1 MKATLRAKITEVQ
14 KRVSN
19 QGNLYFEVSFTE
31 ELSVLDE
38 SGKPIPRQWN
48 KVFYKPEDTA
58 INPMKLV
65 EDYAQ
70 IQINFYSFDKRVGDK
85 TYTEIRA
92 NIINIE
98 KIV

>member
-1 MKATLRAKITEVQ
+1 MKATLKAKITEVT

-38 SGKPIPRQWN
+38 NGKPITRQWN
-48 KVFYKPEDTA
+48 KVFYKPEESS
-58 INPMKLV
+58 INPLKLV
-65 EDYAQ
+65 DEYTTLQ
-70 IQINFYSFDKRVGDK
+70 VNFYSFDKRVGEK

-92 NIINIE
+92 NIIDIE